1 MTVIA
6 IINPKGG
13 CGKSTLATHFAAY
26 LSLHK
31 SEVMLGDVDRQQS
44 ARLWLSL
51 RPEQLP
57 KIHGWSVDEN
67 NFARPPAG
75 VRHIVLDT
83 PGGFHGFSLM
93 KVTMSADAILIPT
106 GASLF
111 DRQAS
116 TNYVQELKQL
126 PRVAAG
132 KCRLACVGMRVDGR
146 TKNGAA
152 IERWAEEQGLE
163 YLGCVRLAQAYIR
176 CLEQG
181 LSIFDFPTEKV
192 ETYLKEWRPLIQWL
206 EEVLAA
212 APALPGSVLQRPEKT
227 TAADLA
233 ARHSMLTSLRAS

>member
-13 CGKSTLATHFAAY
+13 CGKSTLATHIAAF
-26 LSLHK
+26 LSLQQH
-31 SEVMLGDVDRQQS
+31 EVMLGDVDRQQS
-44 ARLWLSL
+44 SRLWLSL
-51 RPEQLP
+51 RPPELP
-57 KIHGWSVDEN
+57 RIHGWSVDEN

-116 TNYVQELKQL
+116 TSYVQELKHL
-126 PRVAAG
+126 PRVVSG

-152 IERWAEEQGLE
+152 IASWAEEQGLE
-163 YLGCVRLAQAYIR
+163 HLGCIRLAQAYVR

-181 LSIFDFPTEKV
+181 LSIFDFPTDQIEP
-192 ETYLKEWRPLIQWL
+192 YLKEWRLLTQWL
-206 EEVLAA
+206 QDILAT
-212 APALPGSVLQRPEKT
+212 APAIPGSALQRPT
-227 TAADLA
+227 TPPELA
-233 ARHSMLTSLRAS
+233 GHRPIPPSLLRAP

>member
-1 MTVIA
+1 
-6 IINPKGG
+6 
-13 CGKSTLATHFAAY
+13 
-26 LSLHK
+26 
-31 SEVMLGDVDRQQS
+31 MLGDVDRQQS
-44 ARLWLSL
+44 ARLWLGL
-51 RPEQLP
+51 RPEGLP

-93 KVTMSADAILIPT
+93 KVTMAADAILIPT

-116 TNYVQELKQL
+116 TNYIQELKHL
-126 PRVAAG
+126 PRVASG
-132 KCRLACVGMRVDGR
+132 KCRLASVGMRVDGR

-152 IERWAEEQGLE
+152 IARWSEEQGLE
-163 YLGCVRLAQAYIR
+163 HLGCIRLAQAYIR

-181 LSIFDFPTEKV
+181 LSIFDFPREKV
-192 ETYLKEWRPLIQWL
+192 ETYLKEWRALTQWL

-212 APALPGSVLQRPEKT
+212 APAAPGSTLQKPGTPSGMPSPRPVPQG
-227 TAADLA
+227 L
-233 ARHSMLTSLRAS
+233 LRVS